1 MSFIF
6 ECLGRSYY
14 YVADVVSLFGMMP
27 LLVRLLGL
35 HDMTIVI
42 LAVYC
47 QVSLSMTICHYWKHT
62 NICHIYICLQWFLI
76 LILWPLPQAAKALIY
91 FFAEDIKTIY
101 AIIFFSVFRWV
112 KDCHGSDLD
121 IERDDWIDTQFLC
134 WIGAN
139 WIILFLF
146 PRIITFYSSAA
157 HWSLNHSEAPWQ
169 R

>member
-1 MSFIF
+1 MSFLF

-47 QVSLSMTICHYWKHT
+47 QVSLSMKICHYWKHA
-62 NICHIYICLQWFLI
+62 NICHIYQCSRWGPLVSTALCLQWFLI

-101 AIIFFSVFRWV
+101 AIIFFSVFRWL
-112 KDCHGSDLD
+112 KDFHGSDLD
-121 IERDDWIDTQFLC
+121 IERDDWIDTSFLG
-134 WIGAN
+134 WIG
-139 WIILFLF
+139 
-146 PRIITFYSSAA
+146 
-157 HWSLNHSEAPWQ
+157 
-169 R
+169 